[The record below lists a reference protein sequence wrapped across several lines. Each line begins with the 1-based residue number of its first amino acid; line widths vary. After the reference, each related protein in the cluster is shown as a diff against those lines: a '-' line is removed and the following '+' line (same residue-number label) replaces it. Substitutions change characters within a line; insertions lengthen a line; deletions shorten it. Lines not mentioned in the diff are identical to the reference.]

1 MMNKENSKLVWKIIQ
16 KHGDYLKDKL
26 EPHPF
31 HPKGRNPYA
40 HICLLI
46 KNSFQESYRD
56 IPDEKLN
63 ELVSFIKNIRD

>member
-1 MMNKENSKLVWKIIQ
+1 MNEENTRLVWKIIQ
-16 KHGDYLKDKL
+16 THGDYLKDKL

>member
-1 MMNKENSKLVWKIIQ
+1 MNEENRKYIWKYIQ
-16 KHGDYLKDKL
+16 KTGDHLLNKL
-26 EPHPF
+26 PEHPN
-31 HPKGRNPYA
+31 HPNGRNPYA